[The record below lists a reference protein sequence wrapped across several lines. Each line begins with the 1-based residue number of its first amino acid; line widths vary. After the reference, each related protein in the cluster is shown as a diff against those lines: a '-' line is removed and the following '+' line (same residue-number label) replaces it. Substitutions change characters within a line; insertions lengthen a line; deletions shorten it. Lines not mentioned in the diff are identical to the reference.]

1 MKLCFEDE
9 RSNKSMNFILLSLI
23 VAIVTTN
30 SSTGKVPEKKVC
42 ALRDETCKKILCKG
56 KMIVLDAKMA
66 RVASVEPYQLWLN
79 AETFSNYGVRDE
91 VGKKQPTFRS
101 GTK

>member
-30 SSTGKVPEKKVC
+30 SSTGKVPEKRVC
-42 ALRDETCKKILCKG
+42 ALRDETCEKILCKG
-56 KMIVLDAKMA
+56 RMIVLDAKKA
-66 RVASVEPYQLWLN
+66 RVASVERGTCVCLFHRMASTQ
-79 AETFSNYGVRDE
+79 S
-91 VGKKQPTFRS
+91 KKPS
-101 GTK
+101 VWGTK